1 MFGCQ
6 FSSFKMQYL
15 VIMKNIVSTILIET
29 IKISKYFAQHRN
41 FHHFLSRK
49 YFRIVEVIVVYWTLF
64 LQAKIKLLCT
74 NYSPLCSVMLLC
86 SVTLEIK
93 SGLYIVFRISLSV
106 FEKEM
111 SYYNNNAIFVNL
123 QIFIKINTLGFAS
136 GKIRTSGLLMK
147 NRQL

>member
-15 VIMKNIVSTILIET
+15 VIMKNIVSTIVIET

-74 NYSPLCSVMLLC
+74 NYSPLCSVML
-86 SVTLEIK
+86 EMK

-111 SYYNNNAIFVNL
+111 SYYNNYTIFVNL
-123 QIFIKINTLGFAS
+123 RIFIKINTLGFAS
-136 GKIRTSGLLMK
+136 GKIGTSGLLMK
-147 NRQL
+147 NRRL

>member
-1 MFGCQ
+1 
-6 FSSFKMQYL
+6 
-15 VIMKNIVSTILIET
+15 
-29 IKISKYFAQHRN
+29 
-41 FHHFLSRK
+41 
-49 YFRIVEVIVVYWTLF
+49 
-64 LQAKIKLLCT
+64 
-74 NYSPLCSVMLLC
+74 ML
-86 SVTLEIK
+86 EMK

-123 QIFIKINTLGFAS
+123 QIFIKINTLSFAS